1 MRFIGLLVVAG
12 VIGFSNGTEAQE
24 WEVHEGHAVKGN
36 DTNEELIFND
46 TDAQDLDE
54 FVDLCR
60 EVCTS
65 GEGDGPRGAC
75 GGFVVNYTDR
85 SKTAPRV
92 CVFKLAGSQPY
103 ARQGK
108 DTHILVDA
116 EAGSESEEVGGE
128 ETSHVEIQALIDNAV
143 AEALEGMVPKIEM
156 EEAIDAAVGEAT
168 AQLEADLQA
177 MSEKSESYHQQTL
190 GMVSEAD
197 VEARIA
203 EARSPLEYDLPGCD
217 SYVNCRDIEGMIRGA
232 QLVTSA
238 TEGMYSHA
246 GLQARIAEAT
256 EGMVSEAEVQAA
268 VAEATQGMVLESDVE
283 ACEAGAAA
291 QQERWLQTLEH
302 QQASMVSEYDHQVA
316 LREARE
322 GMFSAA
328 QVQMRIAQA
337 MEGMVHESQLQAHV
351 QYAVAEATQGMPAEA
366 EFQVVLMTATEGM
379 FTEADLE
386 SHVAEE
392 TRRLSKQ
399 HSPIWTARWNR
410 RGVADVALDEFQ
422 AAVAANVRQCYMIS
436 VLNDE

>member
-1 MRFIGLLVVAG
+1 
-12 VIGFSNGTEAQE
+12 
-24 WEVHEGHAVKGN
+24 
-36 DTNEELIFND
+36 
-46 TDAQDLDE
+46 
-54 FVDLCR
+54 
-60 EVCTS
+60 
-65 GEGDGPRGAC
+65 
-75 GGFVVNYTDR
+75 
-85 SKTAPRV
+85 
-92 CVFKLAGSQPY
+92 
-103 ARQGK
+103 
-108 DTHILVDA
+108 
-116 EAGSESEEVGGE
+116 
-128 ETSHVEIQALIDNAV
+128 
-143 AEALEGMVPKIEM
+143 MVPKIEM

-197 VEARIA
+197 VEARIV
-203 EARSPLEYDLPGCD
+203 EATARKRGLKQFEADLPGCD
-217 SYVNCRDIEGMIRGA
+217 SAVNCVDSEGLIRGA
-232 QLVTSA
+232 QIVWEG

-246 GLQARIAEAT
+246 DLQARLAEAT
-256 EGMVSEAEVQAA
+256 EGMVYEAEVQAA
-268 VAEATQGMVLESDVE
+268 VAEATQGMVLEADVE
-283 ACEAGAAA
+283 ARLAEAAA
-291 QQERWLQTLEH
+291 QQEKLIQMLEY
-302 QQASMVSEYDHQVA
+302 QIATMVPKHDHQVA

-328 QVQMRIAQA
+328 HVQARIAQA
-337 MEGMVHESQLQAHV
+337 MEGMVRESQLQAHV

-399 HSPIWTARWNR
+399 HSPLWTARWNR
-410 RGVADVALDEFQ
+410 RGVADVALDEFE

>member
-190 GMVSEAD
+190 GMVSEA
-197 VEARIA
+197 
-203 EARSPLEYDLPGCD
+203 
-217 SYVNCRDIEGMIRGA
+217 
-232 QLVTSA
+232 
-238 TEGMYSHA
+238 
-246 GLQARIAEAT
+246 
-256 EGMVSEAEVQAA
+256 EVQAA

-366 EFQVVLMTATEGM
+366 EFQVVLRTATEGM